1 MSLIKNSNGIFANI
15 NSKLFLKIAES
26 TCFEIERNIN
36 STRVTTI
43 YKIKKILLEQDILHV
58 DAWREK
64 NGENA
69 AHWSSTRN
77 FRFSNPVNE
86 FYLSTM
92 RIVTCPDKAKSPEKG
107 PDNDKGKSPKGKSPA
122 KKSRKSSSP
131 NPKEINCNFEDQKNP
146 EDNLKLLLSK
156 DPIIKALP
164 ATTEKLKFF
173 DFKFPVNAELKAVK
187 TGHGFKNDCL
197 IHAILN
203 CCDEDFRQRS
213 SDQKDVIASHFRRKT
228 LANLLIIESQYYT
241 RKQYKASLKSKLFL
255 EDRELGKIAECL
267 KLCFLVFSVGG
278 SNTKEEKMKVE
289 IIGANDYKNP
299 PKKCFLIQNNG
310 TRDRTGNHYS
320 SVCDPEDEDFST
332 SYEEAEELVKS
343 FYEEFPS

>member
-15 NSKLFLKIAES
+15 NSKLLKIAED
-26 TCFEIERNIN
+26 TCFEIERDIK

-43 YKIKKILLEQDILHV
+43 YKIRKILFDQDKLHV

-64 NGENA
+64 NGDNP
-69 AHWSSTRN
+69 AHWSATRN

-86 FYLSTM
+86 YFLSTM
-92 RIVTCPDKAKSPEKG
+92 KIVVCPDKSKSPARKR
-107 PDNDKGKSPKGKSPA
+107 SPSPQRKRSPSPRPA
-122 KKSRKSSSP
+122 KKSRTSSP
-131 NPKEINCNFEDQKNP
+131 NPKDINCNFEDQENP
-146 EDNLKLLLSK
+146 EDNLKLLLYE
-156 DPIIKALP
+156 DPFIKALP
-164 ATTEKLKFF
+164 ATIEKLKFF
-173 DFKFPVNAELKAVK
+173 DFKFPVNANLKAVN
-187 TGHGFKNDCL
+187 TGGFQNDCL

-203 CCDEDFRQRS
+203 CCDKNFRQRS

-228 LANLLIIESQYYT
+228 LANLLVTESQYFT
-241 RKQYKASLKSKLFL
+241 RKQYKTSLKSKYFL

-278 SNTKEEKMKVE
+278 PNTKYNKMKVE
-289 IIGANDYKNP
+289 IIGANDFQNP

-320 SVCDPEDEDFST
+320 SVCDPEDEDFCT
-332 SYEEAEELVKS
+332 SYEEAEELAKD
-343 FYEEFPS
+343 FNDFFPS